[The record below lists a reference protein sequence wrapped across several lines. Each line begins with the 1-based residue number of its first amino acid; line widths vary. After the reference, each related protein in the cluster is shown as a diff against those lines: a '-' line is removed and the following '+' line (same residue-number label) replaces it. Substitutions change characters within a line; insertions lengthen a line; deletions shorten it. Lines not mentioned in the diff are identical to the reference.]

1 MARATEITR
10 YDDQSVDSNDEN
22 FHTVGDDPSWSE
34 SYYFYY
40 FDPERE
46 VGGYTRLGFRP
57 HDGWRDAVHML
68 YLEGARIG
76 FCYEREAHTREQR
89 EVAVGGSQLAMLEPF
104 GAWRIDFDGAT
115 QDCPDGR
122 VLVTPRKERAESWCT
137 EGRARLAL
145 DYQGLGVPFYAAR
158 AGGGGHFEQFATA
171 AGELQVGD
179 RTWPFQGFGLRD
191 KSWGPRPWT
200 NQTGADDRNE
210 ARDSPFGQGAGWRV
224 YGSWLTAVFHPG
236 LAFAVGVSPTPGG
249 GMRAQGY
256 LMKDGLNHQLE
267 EIEVE
272 TDYAGTTLF
281 QDRCRFSAR
290 FEDGTTLSASGEV
303 LNNGPSKIPHRSG
316 SATIVNAAMTR
327 FTLDT
332 GERGLGIT
340 EYHSSVERPKRG

>member
-10 YDDQSVDSNDEN
+10 YEDQSVDVRDED
-22 FHTVGDDPSWSE
+22 FHAVGDDPTWSE

-40 FDPERE
+40 FDPERD

-68 YLEGARIG
+68 YLEGTRIG
-76 FCYEREAHTREQR
+76 FCYEREAHTREER
-89 EVAVGGSQLAMLEPF
+89 EVAVGATRLSMREPF

-122 VLVTPRKERAESWCT
+122 VLVTPRKERAESWCSYT
-137 EGRARLAL
+137 
-145 DYQGLGVPFYAAR
+145 AR

-171 AGELQVGD
+171 RGELRMGD
-179 RTWPFQGFGLRD
+179 RTWPFQGCGLRD

-200 NQTGADDRNE
+200 DQTGAEGRE
-210 ARDSPFGQGAGWRV
+210 EQGSSPFGQGEGWRV
-224 YGSWLTAVFHPG
+224 YGSWLTAMFHPG
-236 LAFAVGVSPTPGG
+236 LAFAVGASPTREG

-267 EIEVE
+267 AIDVE
-272 TDYAGTTLF
+272 TDYAGSTLF
-281 QDRCRFSAR
+281 QDRCRLTAR
-290 FEDGTTLSASGEV
+290 FDDGTTLAATGEV

-316 SATIVNAAMTR
+316 SATVVNAAMTR

-332 GERGLGIT
+332 GERGLGLT
-340 EYHSSVERPKRG
+340 EYHSSVTRQKRG